1 MRHSTTGLRARLM
14 LLVLLAVIP
23 AFGLMGYTAISQRQQ
38 AAVKA
43 ERDAM
48 YLARLAAQEQNQL
61 IAATHQLLLIL
72 SQLPAVKQPGNG
84 AACSRI
90 LAELRNPYPY
100 YTNFGVATPDG
111 RIFCSALPMT
121 RPINITDRGYFRRA
135 IQSRDFGIGDYQI
148 GRVTGISAINFGY
161 PLFDAGGNIKAV
173 VYAALDLSWLNKL
186 IAGIE
191 LPAGSTLMVV
201 DSRGTILARLPE
213 PDKWVGKNM
222 HASPLVS
229 AILANQREGT
239 AEEPGL
245 DGVTRLY
252 AFAPLHNSPAGNVYV
267 SVGIPKAVAFAAA
280 NRDFTRNLALLL
292 LVAVLALIAAWVGSD
307 VFVLRRLQAIAG
319 AARRLGQGDLSA
331 RTGLP
336 HGTEELGQLARIFD
350 DMAAALQRINRS
362 LKTLSA
368 GNRAVV
374 RSDNEQM
381 LLAEMCRIIVEIGG
395 YRLAWV
401 GYAEQDRNKT
411 VRPMAQAGYEEG
423 YLATL
428 NLTWADTERGRG
440 PTGTAIRSGQPCIA
454 RNIQTD
460 PAFAPWREE
469 ARKRGYAS
477 SIALPLRVNGETVG
491 ALCIYAEEPDAFDRE
506 EVVLL
511 SEIANDLA
519 YGIAALSTR
528 AEREQAHE
536 TIRRMAYHDSLTDL
550 PNHAYFE
557 ERLQQALSEAS
568 TRGQSLAV
576 LLLDLDRFREIND
589 ALGFHQGDLLLKDV
603 GRRIRGALK
612 EDELVACM
620 RGNEFGILL
629 PVSDTDHAA
638 GAARRI
644 LDALGAPFTMSG
656 LILNVSA
663 AVGISLFP
671 QHGTETIRLIRHAD
685 VAMRQAKKSG
695 KGHAFYTAEQDE
707 GGLKRLA
714 LAGELRRAIEEDEL
728 VLHYQPKIDMRTGR
742 VCGAEALVRWMHP
755 QQGMIPPDEFIPLAE
770 HSGLIKPLT
779 DWVVEAAL
787 RQSSDWRHA
796 GVALPVA
803 VNLSA
808 RNLRDTELLSTM
820 ARLVAAW
827 GAEAGWLEL
836 EITESAVMDDPVGA
850 LEILSRLSDLGF
862 TLFIDDFGTG
872 YSSLG
877 YLQKLPVDSLK
888 IDKSFVIDM
897 QADKDSAT
905 IVRSTITLAHDLGL
919 KVVAEGVENQ
929 AVWDRL
935 AALGCDVAQGYHI
948 SKPLPAEQF
957 KEWLDERARNA
968 KTGRHARL
976 RPVHGIGRKP
986 DRARDAHPP
995 APQGRRHKSLKRRG

>member
-1 MRHSTTGLRARLM
+1 MRRTSPSLRTRLM
-14 LLVLLAVIP
+14 LLVLFAVIP

-38 AAVKA
+38 AAVDA

-48 YLARLAAQEQNQL
+48 HLARLAAREQSQL
-61 IAATHQLLLIL
+61 IAATHQLLLML
-72 SQLPAVKQPGNG
+72 SQLPAVRQPANTSS
-84 AACSRI
+84 CSRI
-90 LAELRNPYPY
+90 LAALQKPYPH
-100 YTNFGVATPDG
+100 YTNFGVAAPDG
-111 RIFCSALPMT
+111 RVFCSALPLP
-121 RPINITDRGYFRRA
+121 RAVNIADRSYFRRTV
-135 IQSRDFGIGDYQI
+135 QSRDFSIGDYQT
-148 GRVTGISAINFGY
+148 GRITGISAINFGY
-161 PLFDAGGNIKAV
+161 PVFDAGGNIKAV
-173 VYAALDLSWLNKL
+173 VYAALNLSWLNQL
-186 IAGIE
+186 ITGVE
-191 LPAGSTLMVV
+191 LPAGSTLTVV

-213 PDKWVGKNM
+213 SDKWVGKSM
-222 HASPLVS
+222 RASLLFS

-280 NRDFTRNLALLL
+280 NRDFARNLALLL
-292 LVAVLALIAAWVGSD
+292 LVVVLALIAAWVGGD
-307 VFVLRRLQAIAG
+307 VFVLRRIQALAG

-331 RTGLP
+331 RTGLS
-336 HGTEELGQLARIFD
+336 HGTEELGQLARTFD
-350 DMAAALQRINRS
+350 GMAAAMQRINRA

-368 GNRAVV
+368 CNRAVV
-374 RSDNEQM
+374 RADNEQM

-401 GYAEQDRNKT
+401 GYAEQDQNKT

-423 YLATL
+423 YLVTL
-428 NLTWADTERGRG
+428 NITWADTERGRG
-440 PTGTAIRSGQPCIA
+440 PIGTAIRTGKPCIT
-454 RNIQTD
+454 RNILSD

-469 ARKRGYAS
+469 ARKRGYGS
-477 SIALPLRVNGETVG
+477 VMALPLHVNAKVVG
-491 ALCIYAEEPDAFDRE
+491 ALCIYAEEPDAFDQE
-506 EVVLL
+506 EVELL
-511 SEIANDLA
+511 SEMVNDLA

-528 AEREQAHE
+528 TEREQAHE

-603 GRRIRGALK
+603 GMRISGVLK
-612 EDELVACM
+612 EDELVARM
-620 RGNEFGILL
+620 RGDEFGILL

-638 GAARRI
+638 EAALRI
-644 LDALGAPFTMSG
+644 LDTLGAPFTMSG
-656 LILNVSA
+656 LMLNVSA

-671 QHGTETIRLIRHAD
+671 QHGSEATRLIRYAD

-695 KGHAFYTAEQDE
+695 KGYTFYTAEQDE

-714 LAGELRRAIEEDEL
+714 LAGELRRAIEGDEL
-728 VLHYQPKIDMRTGR
+728 VLHYQPKIDMRTGQ

-770 HSGLIKPLT
+770 HTGLIKPLT

-808 RNLRDTELLSTM
+808 RNLRDAELLSKM

-836 EITESAVMDDPVGA
+836 EITESAVMDDPEGA
-850 LEILSRLSDLGF
+850 LEILKRLSILGF

-877 YLQKLPVDSLK
+877 YLKKLPVNAVK

-897 QADKDSAT
+897 LANTDSAA
-905 IVRSTITLAHDLGL
+905 IVRATVVLAHDLGL

-929 AVWDRL
+929 ATWDRL

-948 SKPLPAEQF
+948 SKPLPAGQF
-957 KEWLDERARNA
+957 KEWLDERTRRSKA
-968 KTGRHARL
+968 GRRAGNARL
-976 RPVHGIGRKP
+976 RSS
-986 DRARDAHPP
+986 RA
-995 APQGRRHKSLKRRG
+995 

>member
-1 MRHSTTGLRARLM
+1 MRHFTTGLRTRLM

-38 AAVKA
+38 AAVNA

-48 YLARLAAQEQNQL
+48 NLARLAAQEQNQL
-61 IAATHQLLLIL
+61 IAATHQLLFML
-72 SQLPAVKQPGNG
+72 SQLPAVKQPTT
-84 AACSRI
+84 ATACSRI

-111 RIFCSALPMT
+111 RVFCSALPMA
-121 RPINITDRGYFRRA
+121 RPVNINDRSYFRRA
-135 IQSRDFGIGDYQI
+135 VRSRGFGIGDYQV
-148 GRVTGISAINFGY
+148 GRITGISAINFGY
-161 PLFDAGGNIKAV
+161 PVFDAGGNIKAV
-173 VYAALDLSWLNKL
+173 VFAALNLSWLNKL
-186 IAGIE
+186 ITGIE
-191 LPAGSTLMVV
+191 LPTDSTLTVV

-213 PDKWVGKNM
+213 PDKWVGKSM
-222 HASPLVS
+222 RASPLVS
-229 AILANQREGT
+229 VILANQREGT

-267 SVGIPKAVAFAAA
+267 SIGIPKAVAFAAA
-280 NRDFTRNLALLL
+280 NRDFARNLALLL
-292 LVAVLALIAAWVGSD
+292 LVATLALVAAWVGSNI
-307 VFVLRRLQAIAG
+307 FVLRRLQALAG
-319 AARRLGQGDLSA
+319 AARRLGQGDMGA

-336 HGTEELGQLARIFD
+336 HGAEELGQLARIFD
-350 DMAAALQRINRS
+350 DMAAAMQRINRS
-362 LKTLSA
+362 LKTMSA

-374 RSDNEQM
+374 RANNEQM

-401 GYAEQDRNKT
+401 GYAEQNQNKT

-423 YLATL
+423 YLAIL
-428 NLTWADTERGRG
+428 NITWADTERGRG
-440 PTGTAIRSGQPCIA
+440 PIGTAIRTGKPCVT
-454 RNIQTD
+454 RNILSD

-469 ARKRGYAS
+469 ARKRGYGS
-477 SIALPLRVNGETVG
+477 VMALPLRVSAKVVG
-491 ALCIYAEEPDAFDRE
+491 ALCIYAEEPDAFDQE

-511 SEIANDLA
+511 SEMANDLA
-519 YGIAALSTR
+519 YGIATLSTR
-528 AEREQAHE
+528 TEREQAHE

-550 PNHAYFE
+550 PNHVYFE
-557 ERLQQALSEAS
+557 EHVQQALSEAS
-568 TRGQSLAV
+568 TRSQSLAV
-576 LLLDLDRFREIND
+576 LLLGLDRFQEIND

-603 GRRIRGALK
+603 GMRIRGVLK

-629 PVSDTDHAA
+629 AVSDTDHAA
-638 GAARRI
+638 EAARRI

-656 LILNVSA
+656 LMLNVSA

-671 QHGTETIRLIRHAD
+671 QHGSETIRLIQHAD

-695 KGHAFYTAEQDE
+695 KGYTFYTAEQDE
-707 GGLKRLA
+707 GSLRRLT

-728 VLHYQPKIDMRTGR
+728 VLHYQPKIDMRTGQ
-742 VCGAEALVRWMHP
+742 VCGAEALVRWIHP

-770 HSGLIKPLT
+770 HSGLIEPLT
-779 DWVVEAAL
+779 DWVVGAAL
-787 RQSSDWRHA
+787 RQSSTWRHA

-803 VNLSA
+803 VNLST
-808 RNLRDTELLSTM
+808 RNLRDAELLGKM
-820 ARLVAAW
+820 EQLLMAW

-836 EITESAVMDDPVGA
+836 EITESAVMDDPEGA
-850 LEILSRLSDLGF
+850 LEILKRLSNLGF

-897 QADKDSAT
+897 QANKDSAT

-948 SKPLPAEQF
+948 SKPLPAKQF
-957 KEWLDERARNA
+957 KEWMDQYIRNSKAGRRA
-968 KTGRHARL
+968 GHARL
-976 RPVHGIGRKP
+976 K
-986 DRARDAHPP
+986 RAVE
-995 APQGRRHKSLKRRG
+995 